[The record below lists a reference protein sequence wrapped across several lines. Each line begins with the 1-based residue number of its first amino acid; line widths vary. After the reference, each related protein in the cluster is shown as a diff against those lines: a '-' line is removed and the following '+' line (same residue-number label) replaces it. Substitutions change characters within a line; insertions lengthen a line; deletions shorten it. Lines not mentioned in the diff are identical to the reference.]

1 MDLWRTRWRCQS
13 FLSDGAIPLGLT
25 FPGYSYIIFPKS
37 SGRDVYEKWLGPGGS
52 PGDPG
57 GGRGNFGDG
66 LLDRQDPP
74 EKEAPVTV
82 KESRHRGGPGHQ
94 GQAGKISED
103 IDETDTGTRE
113 YTYRGVYEYE
123 VDGQTKRHRVISKR
137 TLPYV
142 FLYLYYTDT
151 PKKVF
156 SDYDNLETGYSTACL
171 LGIGALLLT
180 MYLTGYITF

>member
-1 MDLWRTRWRCQS
+1 MKNGWAQ
-13 FLSDGAIPLGLT
+13 
-25 FPGYSYIIFPKS
+25 
-37 SGRDVYEKWLGPGGS
+37 E
-52 PGDPG
+52 DPRVILAVVVG
-57 GGRGNFGDG
+57 I
-66 LLDRQDPP
+66 L
-74 EKEAPVTV
+74 VTV
-82 KESRHRGGPGHQ
+82 CWIVRTHRKKKRREQ
-94 GQAGKISED
+94 EKKAAIEAGRVIKARRMKISED